1 MRCRR
6 RSDPHGDAGAV
17 TVEAALA
24 LAALVLVTAAAVAA
38 VAAVGASVRCADA
51 ARELVRQAARG
62 DVERGRAAVAALAPS
77 GAESE
82 LRIGGDTVVA
92 SVRARPV
99 RLLPV
104 TVGASAVAVLE
115 PGASGAGGPGGAAGD
130 GPSGAGFPSGARP
143 TGPVGTR

>member
-1 MRCRR
+1 M
-6 RSDPHGDAGAV
+6 
-17 TVEAALA
+17 EAALA
-24 LAALVLVTAAAVAA
+24 LGALVLVTAAAVAA
-38 VAAVGASVRCADA
+38 VAAVGAGVRCADA

-82 LRIGGDTVVA
+82 LRIEGDTVAA

-115 PGASGAGGPGGAAGD
+115 PGAGASGAGGPGGAAGD
-130 GPSGAGFPSGARP
+130 GPSGTGFPSGARP